1 MSEGARSNAMTSENT
16 SLSPELMEKAK
27 ACTSPE
33 ELVELAK
40 RENIELSLDEL
51 DAASG
56 GTEGCPYNC
65 TWVCSRRGPYEE
77 GDTREGI
84 DPARAHADFVSGAL
98 DGGKFF

>member
-1 MSEGARSNAMTSENT
+1 
-16 SLSPELMEKAK
+16 
-27 ACTSPE
+27 
-33 ELVELAK
+33 
-40 RENIELSLDEL
+40 L

-56 GTEGCPYNC
+56 GTGDCPYNC
-65 TWVCSRRGPYEE
+65 MWVCVRLGPYEE